1 MHKNKVWCSLWAYSI
16 YMYIYIYVWCTFMCI
31 DVTNTYMYG
40 KVYNGR
46 VLTKFLTTVTSDI
59 GKREWDSGIEGGV
72 EVNYSFFTSCI

>member
-1 MHKNKVWCSLWAYSI
+1 
-16 YMYIYIYVWCTFMCI
+16 MCI
-31 DVTNTYMYG
+31 DVTNTRMYG

-72 EVNYSFFTSCI
+72 EVNYSFFTSYI